1 MAKNKFLKAP
11 DTNQATQSN
20 KLIEA
25 SYKMSVPAKRVML
38 MLLGAIHP
46 GQQDISKKVRI
57 QASDYAKKTGIDPS
71 QSYKDIKKGCEELMG
86 TIIETRDP
94 KRKTTELCVV
104 IDWMEYHDHE
114 GWLDATFTRWV
125 SPYIHSLRTEI
136 GYTKIQIDEALK
148 FKRFY
153 TIRLFELLMQF
164 KKTQERFI
172 KLESLRDVFQ
182 IEKEKY
188 PLFSDFRKWVLVPSI
203 KEINEKTDWEV
214 SWEPKKTGKK
224 VTSISF
230 SFSESVNLISDRCP
244 HTQDMFEN
252 AL

>member
-153 TIRLFELLMQF
+153 TIRLYELLMRF
-164 KKTQERFI
+164 RKTSNRYI
-172 KLESLRDVFQ
+172 KLESLRAIFQ
-182 IEKEKY
+182 LEKKKY
-188 PLFSDFRKWVLVPSI
+188 ARFADLRKWVIEPSI
-203 KEINEKTDWEV
+203 KEINEKTKWRV
-214 SWEPKKTGKK
+214 SWSPVKTGKK
-224 VTSISF
+224 ITSVSF
-230 SFSESVNLISDRCP
+230 SFTELIPKDDARCP
-244 HTQDMFEN
+244 HTQDMFED